1 MITLQVPTASAVRVS
16 TLTVNMTGADGP
28 TLQYS
33 LDFGHEVDGVFT
45 VAYSASGLVD
55 GANAIAFVA
64 QFANI
69 EPQFLQFLAGIGG
82 VPPLVG

>member
-1 MITLQVPTASAVRVS
+1 MIALQTPTASAVRVS

-45 VAYSASGLVD
+45 VAYSTSGLVD
-55 GANAIAFVA
+55 GANAIAFVQ
-64 QFANI
+64 QFASI